1 MATSPSSCLATLRLR
16 RVRYQTGVTDW
27 SDGVV
32 TEHDTDTDTGM
43 VTVLDTDDG
52 SFWRGPE
59 GLIKVIA

>member
-1 MATSPSSCLATLRLR
+1 MATLRLR

-27 SDGVV
+27 SDGVI
-32 TEHDTDTDTGM
+32 TEHDPDTGM

-59 GLIKVIA
+59 GLIEVVA